1 MRCNSALV
9 THGSSRINSGNLKV
23 TCSDLTVF
31 FNTGHAKYLFTTG
44 VVFIYQILFSLPG
57 HMAVKLS
64 YHSWRR

>member
-1 MRCNSALV
+1 MPWSLMGVQGLSHLFRL
-9 THGSSRINSGNLKV
+9 NL
-23 TCSDLTVF
+23 F